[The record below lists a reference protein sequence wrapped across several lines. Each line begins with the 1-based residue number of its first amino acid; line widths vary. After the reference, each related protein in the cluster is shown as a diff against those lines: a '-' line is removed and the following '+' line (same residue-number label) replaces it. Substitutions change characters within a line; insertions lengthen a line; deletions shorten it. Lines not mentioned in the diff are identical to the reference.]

1 MSMTGMLMRAAGATE
16 TGIISEP
23 SPSDLLGPV
32 SLGAEV
38 RAGASLV
45 ESIMGKRVTVSFQV
59 KIRFSEI

>member
-23 SPSDLLGPV
+23 SPSDLWGL
-32 SLGAEV
+32 SLWELKSEQVLFG
-38 RAGASLV
+38 GKYN
-45 ESIMGKRVTVSFQV
+45 GKRVTVSFQV